1 MSRLGVMH
9 LLMLYGVILRVFFE
23 ISLAALSVCQVNFSR
38 VPSGQGAQDG
48 DLTSYALFA
57 LK

>member
-1 MSRLGVMH
+1 MMH